1 MAKSRKNKWSLVT
14 FKEIATYIET
24 NEIAQLTFAKQIDVT
39 NSTFHNWKA
48 GKSVPD
54 AEKQLAIAKV
64 IGKSVTP
71 PPSAKGTETL
81 DDLMN
86 ATSGSRSSGAQ
97 ASAKKKTKTRASKKK
112 KTRGVAK
119 KVKKTKKAK
128 AKKKTKKAGARADP
142 VADPVAD
149 PAATGKK
156 TRKKT
161 RRAKK
166 TPALNGALIGN
177 GQGTL
182 TERAY
187 LVGRFMDARGVKT
200 VEEFGSL
207 IQTVTTALD

>member
-54 AEKQLAIAKV
+54 ADKQLAIAKV

-81 DDLMN
+81 DDLID
-86 ATSGSRSSGAQ
+86 AAPGSRSSGAQ
-97 ASAKKKTKTRASKKK
+97 ASAKKKTKTQASKKK
-112 KTRGVAK
+112 KKTKGAAK
-119 KVKKTKKAK
+119 KVKKTKKAV
-128 AKKKTKKAGARADP
+128 AR
-142 VADPVAD
+142 ADPVAD

-156 TRKKT
+156 TGKKT

-166 TPALNGALIGN
+166 MPALNGALIGN